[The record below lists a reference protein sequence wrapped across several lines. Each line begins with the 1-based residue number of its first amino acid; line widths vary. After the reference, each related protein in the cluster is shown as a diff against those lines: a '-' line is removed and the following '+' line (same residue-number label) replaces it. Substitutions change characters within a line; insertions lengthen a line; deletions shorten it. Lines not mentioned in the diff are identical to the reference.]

1 VLLRHAGA
9 LFRAAPPDAADFQ
22 PIGGR
27 LAIDEAFFQGLL
39 TLFQP
44 PYGPAVGASDDQFR
58 YDGEET
64 LAGSL
69 VYRIAVNQPSGART
83 ATIWLDAASGFPLR
97 LHRFAPDTQRLVSEV
112 VVEAVTLD
120 GPLPGDLMDPLLPW
134 RGGFASDAAG
144 APELLPVATPTPP
157 PEAAFA
163 PPPNLDWSR
172 QALELCPIPGR
183 PPQAEVQVVAAGQA
197 LGVLQPLNPFQ
208 PQPCARSDD
217 GRGLA
222 WTYAAGASASWL
234 TWARL
239 DALDRLG
246 RRDYPD
252 GGASVFAFSP
262 DGRQLAVFELRGP
275 SGMISLIPVGG
286 GTARPLL
293 PLDDARS
300 LVWKPDGAELGLI
313 GRVTSPR
320 LEEMVMVVRV
330 RDGAVLYRQSIDTN
344 AGNQRQEWPME
355 AWGVAFPVEMTT
367 LADCLA
373 AP

>member
-1 VLLRHAGA
+1 
-9 LFRAAPPDAADFQ
+9 
-22 PIGGR
+22 
-27 LAIDEAFFQGLL
+27 
-39 TLFQP
+39 
-44 PYGPAVGASDDQFR
+44 
-58 YDGEET
+58 
-64 LAGSL
+64 
-69 VYRIAVNQPSGART
+69 
-83 ATIWLDAASGFPLR
+83 
-97 LHRFAPDTQRLVSEV
+97 
-112 VVEAVTLD
+112 
-120 GPLPGDLMDPLLPW
+120 
-134 RGGFASDAAG
+134 
-144 APELLPVATPTPP
+144 
-157 PEAAFA
+157 
-163 PPPNLDWSR
+163 
-172 QALELCPIPGR
+172 
-183 PPQAEVQVVAAGQA
+183 
-197 LGVLQPLNPFQ
+197 
-208 PQPCARSDD
+208 
-217 GRGLA
+217 
-222 WTYAAGASASWL
+222 L